1 MKKTLLATAIA
12 GAIAATGMMA
22 TNAQAANVYDQDGTT
37 LDLYGRVAMGVTT
50 GGQDAED
57 GSKTTGSEIVDI
69 FSRFGF
75 SASNQIDNDLR
86 AFANLEFRP
95 GDDFTAATETGLT
108 TRNAFVGLESA
119 QFGTVTVGN
128 FDGIY
133 YQAVSS
139 VFDTHPYLGLQATGG
154 SFQARGD
161 SLAYRTP
168 NLEGFQAH
176 LQAKHYT
183 GNADAE
189 VVEARDDNSSQVNV
203 QAAVTYEIDA
213 LRLGLGFSEDIERG
227 SGEEYPGNN
236 RYGGS
241 AVYGFTNT
249 LSARAIYETQSNNE
263 DVYGLGLTFAEG
275 PVTVHADLYHFRAQ
289 GDFKDL
295 RNSNDQSTTRDGW
308 SLSGIYAFSSSFD
321 VFTEVTDQDRPT
333 IDADLRLG
341 DLTDDV
347 IWTTGVRYHF

>member
-12 GAIAATGMMA
+12 GAMGVSAAAHAAT
-22 TNAQAANVYDQDGTT
+22 VYDQDGTT
-37 LDLYGRVAMGVTT
+37 VDLYGRIAMGVTT

-57 GSKTTGSEIVDI
+57 GSKTTGSEVVDI

-75 SASNQIDNDLR
+75 RASNQIDNDLR

-95 GDDFTAATETGLT
+95 GDDFTAAQETELT
-108 TRNAFVGLESA
+108 TRNAFVGLESQ
-119 QFGTVTVGN
+119 QFGTVRLGN

-133 YQAVSS
+133 WQAVSS
-139 VFDTHPYLGLQATGG
+139 VFDVQPYLGLQATGG
-154 SFQARGD
+154 AFQSRGD
-161 SLAYRTP
+161 TLAYSTP

-183 GNADAE
+183 GNADAD
-189 VVEARDDNSSQVNV
+189 VVEERSDNSSKVNA

-227 SGEEYPGNN
+227 GGTGENL
-236 RYGGS
+236 YGGS
-241 AVYGFTNT
+241 AVYGFTDT
-249 LSARAIYETQSNNE
+249 LSARAIYETQSNVE
-263 DVYGLGLTFAEG
+263 DTYGLGLTFADG
-275 PVTVHADLYHFRAQ
+275 PFTVHADIYHFRAQ
-289 GDFKDL
+289 GDEKDA
-295 RNSNDQSTTRDGW
+295 RRADDQSTTRDGW

-321 VFTEVTDQDRPT
+321 VFTEVVDNDRPT
-333 IDADLRLG
+333 IESDTRLG

-347 IWTTGVRYHF
+347 RWTTGVRYHF